1 MQLRVLFFFLFV
13 ATISYAIADSSSS
26 SSESKETAVDA
37 LKNIG
42 KSADNIVKQFGKGFA
57 AVAKGNLGTVNL
69 TKVLKSVEDRLKLP
83 TLSKYSKEAKSQ
95 IVAAREQVA
104 NALLEGSSDLIG
116 ALKDAVELAIRAST
130 PIENLI
136 EIFDTIKDVYF
147 HVAVNNSIAIGLNII
162 EDGVL
167 ICQVIVET
175 MKVAL
180 KV

>member
-1 MQLRVLFFFLFV
+1 M
-13 ATISYAIADSSSS
+13 
-26 SSESKETAVDA
+26 
-37 LKNIG
+37 
-42 KSADNIVKQFGKGFA
+42 
-57 AVAKGNLGTVNL
+57 
-69 TKVLKSVEDRLKLP
+69 LKSVEDRLKLP